1 MNLLNLINGDVE
13 EQEFL
18 NYHNANVTYTSLPK
32 GIHGFVFQY
41 FGIYNIFI
49 NENISNFK
57 QKYTLLHELVHVML
71 NQLDQTDKDLYA
83 FKIKNYED
91 EADRYVELLL
101 ESRSEYDD

>member
-18 NYHNANVTYTSLPK
+18 NYHNANVTYTNLPK

-49 NENISNFK
+49 NKNISKFK
-57 QKYTLLHELVHVML
+57 KRHTLLHELAHVIL
-71 NQLDQTDKDLYA
+71 NQLEQADKDLYA

-91 EADRYVELLL
+91 EADRYVNFLL
-101 ESRSEYDD
+101 ERKK

>member
-32 GIHGFVFQY
+32 GIYGFVFQY

-49 NENISNFK
+49 NENISNSK
-57 QKYTLLHELVHVML
+57 KRHTLLHELAHVML
-71 NQLDQTDKDLYA
+71 SQLEQSDRDLYA
-83 FKIKNYED
+83 FKVKNYED
-91 EADRYVELLL
+91 EADKYVEFLL
-101 ESRSEYDD
+101 ENKQQ